1 MARKTC
7 ESSDVKEKHY
17 HSNLQARERESWRV
31 KVSAMAANCTCKRV
45 KRAIERPGACGFMR
59 VRTMLFLRRVTGPSC
74 GLRAHDDGL
83 EIHVSVP
90 VSTRC
95 LLAVAV
101 QRVQRV
107 VAGRVS
113 EVAQLVQVFLFFPD
127 IPMETLSERVEPV
140 GDLVGCAD
148 AGHRVLRRGYPQA
161 ESNGGTFSQR
171 RRDRSEQEQSLED
184 R

>member
-1 MARKTC
+1 
-7 ESSDVKEKHY
+7 
-17 HSNLQARERESWRV
+17 
-31 KVSAMAANCTCKRV
+31 
-45 KRAIERPGACGFMR
+45 MR
-59 VRTMLFLRRVTGPSC
+59 VRTMRFLRRVTGPTC
-74 GLRAHDDGL
+74 GLRTHDDGL

-113 EVAQLVQVFLFFPD
+113 EVAQLVQVFLFFPNV
-127 IPMETLSERVEPV
+127 PMETLSQRVEPV

-148 AGHRVLRRGYPQA
+148 AGHRVYGGGYPQT
-161 ESNGGTFSQR
+161 ESNGETFSLWR
-171 RRDRSEQEQSLED
+171 RV
-184 R
+184 